1 MWYLSFAAN
10 PPPPVAGVYG
20 ALGATPAASE
30 HSQLQGSVERSRAST
45 GHVTSS
51 SSRSDPNEM
60 SRSETDLPHHISGR
74 ESEGTA
80 I

>member
-1 MWYLSFAAN
+1 MLYLSFADN

-20 ALGATPAASE
+20 ALGATHAASE
-30 HSQLQGSVERSRAST
+30 HSHESVERSRAST
-45 GHVTSS
+45 EHGTSS
-51 SSRSDPNEM
+51 SGRSDPNEM